1 MSMNEKVQVEIA
13 RRRLEVEIE
22 GLTPI
27 EINHISN
34 MVTEKL
40 DEAQRLNPKT
50 ADTSKLAIYALLYM
64 GAELYKLQQ
73 SDSTNHKALENTLDH
88 ISKTL
93 QQSLDA
99 AGVPAQDE

>member
-27 EINHISN
+27 EINHIAN
-34 MVTEKL
+34 MVNEKL
-40 DEAQRLNPKT
+40 EDAQRLNPRM
-50 ADTSKLAIYALLYM
+50 ADTSKLAIHALLYM

-73 SDSTNHKALENTLDH
+73 ADSTSHKALENTLDH
-88 ISKTL
+88 IGKTL
-93 QQSLDA
+93 QQTLAA
-99 AGVPAQDE
+99 AGAEAE